1 MSKINRFKKGI
12 QASNQI
18 IDDIMFLYKFRMKET
33 YFTRMGRSKMKFTD
47 IILFILNFVKKSLQI
62 ELDDFFKN
70 VHKGEVTIT
79 KQAFSQARRKVSP
92 EAFIYLLDGVN
103 KWFYNDTP
111 FNKYRGYRL
120 LAIDGTVL
128 QLHNSENLR
137 EVFGYIEN
145 QNSKVA
151 RAQASALYDV
161 ENDMIIASKITHYKT
176 GERAIAK
183 EMITKMCEL
192 GTRNDLLLFDRGYPS
207 RDFIQFIEEKQLKY
221 LMRVSSGFLKVVVNA
236 PDKDQVIEV
245 KYKGELLKMR
255 VLKFELNSGVIET
268 LITNIFD
275 EDFSVADFKE
285 LYFKRWGIE
294 VKYNEIK
301 NKLQVENFAGETPI
315 AIEQD
320 FYATMYL
327 SNMVALAKM
336 DANEIIEEE
345 YKNKGLKYEY
355 KVNTNVLIGKLKNTL
370 ITMIS
375 INNPWKRS
383 RILKHIEE
391 EIQRNVIPIRPDRS
405 FERKENKS
413 TQMVNRMN
421 KKRAL

>member
-1 MSKINRFKKGI
+1 
-12 QASNQI
+12 
-18 IDDIMFLYKFRMKET
+18 
-33 YFTRMGRSKMKFTD
+33 
-47 IILFILNFVKKSLQI
+47 
-62 ELDDFFKN
+62 
-70 VHKGEVTIT
+70 
-79 KQAFSQARRKVSP
+79 
-92 EAFIYLLDGVN
+92 
-103 KWFYNDTP
+103 
-111 FNKYRGYRL
+111 
-120 LAIDGTVL
+120 
-128 QLHNSENLR
+128 
-137 EVFGYIEN
+137 
-145 QNSKVA
+145 
-151 RAQASALYDV
+151 
-161 ENDMIIASKITHYKT
+161 
-176 GERAIAK
+176 
-183 EMITKMCEL
+183 
-192 GTRNDLLLFDRGYPS
+192 
-207 RDFIQFIEEKQLKY
+207 
-221 LMRVSSGFLKVVVNA
+221 MRVSSGFLKVVVNA

-245 KYKGELLKMR
+245 KYKGALLKIR
-255 VLKFELNSGVIET
+255 VLKFELNSGVIEI

-275 EDFSVADFKE
+275 EEFSVADFKE

-301 NKLQVENFAGETPI
+301 NKLQIENFTGEIPI

-327 SNMVALAKM
+327 ANMVSLAKM

-355 KVNTNVLIGKLKNTL
+355 KVNTNVLIGKLKDTL

-383 RILKHIEE
+383 RMLKHIEE

>member
-1 MSKINRFKKGI
+1 MGKINRFKKGI

-18 IDDIMFLYKFRMKET
+18 IADIIFLYKFRMKET
-33 YFTRMGRSKMKFTD
+33 YFTRAGGSKMRFND

-70 VHKGEVTIT
+70 VHKSDITVT
-79 KQAFSQARRKVSP
+79 KQAFSQARRKISP
-92 EAFIYLLDGVN
+92 EAFIYLMDGVN
-103 KWFYNDTP
+103 KWFYNETP

-120 LAIDGTVL
+120 LTIDGTVI
-128 QLHNSENLR
+128 QVHNSEKLR
-137 EVFGYIEN
+137 DTYGYIEN
-145 QNSKVA
+145 QNAKVA

-161 ENDMIIASKITHYKT
+161 ENDMIIASKITQYKT
-176 GERAIAK
+176 GERAIAE
-183 EMITKMCEL
+183 EMITKLCEL

-207 RDFIQFIEEKQLKY
+207 RDFIQFIERKELKY

-245 KYKGELLKMR
+245 TYKGALLKMR
-255 VLKFELNSGVIET
+255 VLKFKLKSGQIEI

-275 EDFSVADFKE
+275 EDFSVEDFKE

-301 NKLQVENFAGETPI
+301 NKLQIENFTGETQI

-327 SNMVALAKM
+327 ANMVALAKM

-345 YKNKGLKYEY
+345 YTNKGLKYEY
-355 KVNTNVLIGKLKNTL
+355 KVNTNVLIGKLKDTL

-383 RILKHIEE
+383 RMLKHIEE
-391 EIQRNVIPIRPDRS
+391 EIQKNIIPVRPDRS
-405 FERKENKS
+405 FKRKVHRD